1 MRHSFF
7 LLSLFT
13 AALPGF
19 AAAPAD
25 AETGAKPAA
34 RLLEITYSFALPEP
48 EPGAESVEVWAPLI
62 SAADGQR
69 VELRTVNAPFATE
82 TAWDADFGNSL
93 LHAKLP
99 AAEAHGTVTIITRL
113 ARSEIAARPAVLT
126 ARERA
131 LYLRAEK
138 LVTLSPRV
146 RKLAADIVRGRNS
159 TMTKARALYDYTV
172 SVMRY
177 DKTLPGWGNGD
188 TERACDLFAGN
199 CTDFHSL
206 FISLAR
212 SAGIP
217 ARFVMGYALPAAGG
231 TGEISGYH
239 CWAEFFDARA
249 GWVPVDASE
258 ASKHPEK
265 RNYFF
270 GRLDRDRVALSLGRD
285 LRLTP
290 SQAGGPV
297 NYLLKPVLEADGKP
311 QPAPLVTVRYRDLD
325 AAAAPAPTAAAVAP
339 TPPSPAAAGGTPAAG
354 GR

>member
-1 MRHSFF
+1 MRHSRF
-7 LLSLFT
+7 LFPLFA
-13 AALPGF
+13 AALPCF
-19 AAAPAD
+19 AAAPSRAG
-25 AETGAKPAA
+25 ENAKPAT
-34 RLLEITYSFALPEP
+34 RELEITYSFTLPEP
-48 EPGAESVEVWAPLI
+48 AAGADSVEFWAPLI
-62 SAADGQR
+62 SPNTSQR
-69 VELRTVNAPFATE
+69 VELRLVNAPFATE

-99 AAEAHGTVTIITRL
+99 ATAAHGTVTITTRL
-113 ARSEIAARPAVLT
+113 TRSEAFARPAVLT
-126 ARERA
+126 AGERT

-146 RKLAADIVRGRNS
+146 RKLAAGIIRGRSN
-159 TMTKARALYDYTV
+159 TMAKARALYDYTV
-172 SVMRY
+172 AVMRY

-188 TERACDLFAGN
+188 TERACDLLAGN

-212 SAGIP
+212 SADIP
-217 ARFVMGYALPAAGG
+217 ARFVMGYALPAAAG
-231 TGEISGYH
+231 TGEITGYH

-270 GRLDRDRVALSLGRD
+270 GRLDRDRVALSMGRD

-290 SQAGGPV
+290 SQAGEPV
-297 NYLLKPVLEADGKP
+297 NYLLKPVLEMDGKS
-311 QPAPLVTVRYRDLD
+311 QSAPVVTVRYRDLED
-325 AAAAPAPTAAAVAP
+325 GPAALAAGISAAAPALAAPAP
-339 TPPSPAAAGGTPAAG
+339 STAGGT
-354 GR
+354 

>member
-1 MRHSFF
+1 M
-7 LLSLFT
+7 
-13 AALPGF
+13 
-19 AAAPAD
+19 
-25 AETGAKPAA
+25 
-34 RLLEITYSFALPEP
+34 
-48 EPGAESVEVWAPLI
+48 
-62 SAADGQR
+62 
-69 VELRTVNAPFATE
+69 
-82 TAWDADFGNSL
+82 
-93 LHAKLP
+93 
-99 AAEAHGTVTIITRL
+99 
-113 ARSEIAARPAVLT
+113 
-126 ARERA
+126 
-131 LYLRAEK
+131 
-138 LVTLSPRV
+138 
-146 RKLAADIVRGRNS
+146 AADIVRGRNS

-270 GRLDRDRVALSLGRD
+270 GRLDRDRVALSQGRD

-290 SQAGGPV
+290 AQAGGPV

-311 QPAPLVTVRYRDLD
+311 QPAPVVTVRYRDLD
-325 AAAAPAPTAAAVAP
+325 APAAPAADAVASTPFAAAAAV
-339 TPPSPAAAGGTPAAG
+339 GTPATG

>member
-1 MRHSFF
+1 MCHSRF
-7 LLSLFT
+7 LFSLFA

-19 AAAPAD
+19 AAAPA
-25 AETGAKPAA
+25 GAGDSAKTAA
-34 RLLEITYSFALPEP
+34 RPLEIIYSFTLPEP
-48 EPGAESVEVWAPLI
+48 AAGAESVEFWAPLI
-62 SAADGQR
+62 SADDGQR
-69 VELRTVNAPFATE
+69 VELRTVSAPFATE

-99 AAEAHGTVTIITRL
+99 AAAAHGTVTITTRL
-113 ARSEIAARPAVLT
+113 TRSETAARPAVLT
-126 ARERA
+126 LGERT

-146 RKLAADIVRGRNS
+146 RKLAAGIIRGRTG

-188 TERACDLFAGN
+188 TERACDLLAGN

-212 SAGIP
+212 AAEIP
-217 ARFVMGYALPAAGG
+217 ARFVMGYALPAVAG

-270 GRLDRDRVALSLGRD
+270 GRLDRDRVALSMGRD

-290 SQAGGPV
+290 AQAGEPV
-297 NYLLKPVLEADGKP
+297 NYLLKPVVEMDGKS
-311 QPAPLVTVRYRDLD
+311 QPAPVVTVRYRDLED
-325 AAAAPAPTAAAVAP
+325 GAAAATVSDSAMRSIAPT
-339 TPPSPAAAGGTPAAG
+339 TG